1 MRSESTRAL
10 GQPRETKPTLGVVGV
25 GVVDMTNLGV
35 EGLAWPDRRANL
47 MGALGAS
54 DQKVRNSSERKVT

>member
-1 MRSESTRAL
+1 
-10 GQPRETKPTLGVVGV
+10 LGVVGV